1 MMYTFQSIAWVYQ
14 TFNGRECEILAGSRR
29 STPDGR
35 TTFRVRFE
43 DGTILTVY
51 WSELTPA

>member
-1 MMYTFQSIAWVYQ
+1 MMYTFRSVAWVYQ
-14 TFNGRECEILAGSRR
+14 TFNGRECEMLAGSRR

-35 TTFRVRFE
+35 TTFAVRFE

>member
-1 MMYTFQSIAWVYQ
+1 MMHTFQSIAWVYQ

-35 TTFRVRFE
+35 TTYAVRFE

-51 WSELTPA
+51 SSELTPA

>member
-1 MMYTFQSIAWVYQ
+1 MMYTFQSVAWVYQ
-14 TFNGRECEILAGSRR
+14 TFNGRECELLPGSRR

-35 TTFRVRFE
+35 TTFIVRFD
-43 DGTILTVY
+43 DGTTLSAY